1 MMAFQYLPSGADGRR
16 NRLRQAIGAIAKGT
30 SSVMEQG
37 ATARAGTEL
46 LDESS
51 FVGELI

>member
-1 MMAFQYLPSGADGRR
+1 MAFSISPVVRITVAPACGKLSEPSR
-16 NRLRQAIGAIAKGT
+16 KGT